1 MLKRLDDRAARNGS
15 WPRFA
20 RGWKRQGVVATVLLL
35 ASVVA
40 HAAGVGVTLHAPNGG
55 PVAGA
60 VVVLESTAPAVSPHR
75 RDKATARI
83 EQRDR
88 RFVPQVIVV
97 QTGTLVEFPNND
109 TVSHQVYSF
118 SPARRFQ
125 LSLYKGTGH
134 APIEFDKAG
143 LVVLGCNIH
152 DDMIGYILVTD
163 SPYFAQTDVQGRA
176 RISGLP
182 AGAYRL
188 RVWAPRI
195 ADAPAS
201 LERLVQVGEAAE
213 TAVDFALTKALLAAP
228 TPRPGRAEWDAY

>member
-1 MLKRLDDRAARNGS
+1 MLVLAA
-15 WPRFA
+15 
-20 RGWKRQGVVATVLLL
+20 
-35 ASVVA
+35 VVA
-40 HAAGVGVTLHAPNGG
+40 HAGGVAVTLRAPNGG

-60 VVVLESTAPAVSPHR
+60 VLVLESTAPAVAPHR
-75 RDKATARI
+75 RDKPTARI

-88 RFVPQVIVV
+88 RFVP
-97 QTGTLVEFPNND
+97 
-109 TVSHQVYSF
+109 
-118 SPARRFQ
+118 
-125 LSLYKGTGH
+125 
-134 APIEFDKAG
+134 

-163 SPYFAQTDVQGRA
+163 SPYFAQTDAHGLG
-176 RISGLP
+176 RISGVP

-195 ADAPAS
+195 ADALPN